1 MPDIGCGG
9 WNARRE
15 RRRTAAMAAEVGGR
29 REKHFF
35 TTLAGTHLTTRAGLP
50 RVKPSYRT
58 TSGMHMEKV
67 LRSLSGI
74 LKISHVAS

>member
-15 RRRTAAMAAEVGGR
+15 RRRTAAMAAEDGGR

-35 TTLAGTHLTTRAGLP
+35 TTLAGIHVTTRARLP

-67 LRSLSGI
+67 VGSLSGI
-74 LKISHVAS
+74 